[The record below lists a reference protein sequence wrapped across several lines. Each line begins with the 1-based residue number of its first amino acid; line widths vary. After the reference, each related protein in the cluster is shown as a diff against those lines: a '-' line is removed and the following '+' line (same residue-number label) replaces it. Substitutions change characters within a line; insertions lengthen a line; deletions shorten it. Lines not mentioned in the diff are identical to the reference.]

1 MTINFVNA
9 ITKKHFTDMA
19 IRLACLRFKHS
30 TLNLS
35 KEALDRGIE
44 YENTIA
50 SFFKWNNKNFDEQR
64 FFDKVLQVTI
74 ELENK
79 VKDDRV
85 NRHEVALRDI
95 YNSIS

>member
-1 MTINFVNA
+1 MPSKSDA
-9 ITKKHFTDMA
+9 
-19 IRLACLRFKHS
+19 
-30 TLNLS
+30 LS
-35 KEALDRGIE
+35 MRILSLVSLKL
-44 YENTIA
+44 
-50 SFFKWNNKNFDEQR
+50 NNKDFDEQR

-95 YNSIS
+95 YNSISYS